1 MDKELNFED
10 YGIKFS
16 DNDFKGVTKETLEK
30 CLERIKLTKKNL
42 ENKNK

>member
-16 DNDFKGVTKETLEK
+16 DNDFKGVTKETLAK
-30 CLERIKLTKKNL
+30 CLEKIKTTKNNL
-42 ENKNK
+42 EKQDN